1 MLYGRRVIEPQ
12 ISNTQ
17 RAPSRFILNRNFQ
30 YKYCWYLLTAIAGGC
45 FFFFAPSYFFI
56 SQNYDLFRNLAFDTQ
71 PQLVEHLERE
81 LMWLKAFFVLGFST
95 ICALVLYLSLRVTKQ
110 LLTPIVAIEKHMF
123 QVSAG
128 KLNVDDF
135 YLDEA
140 EDFKELSL
148 TYEYLYK
155 SLQERSLK
163 EVELLKKIDINSMDR
178 ESYAIWKQL
187 LTDKQNSLGIQE
199 ELMTSENVVSLSE
212 FDQKRRA
219 S

>member
-1 MLYGRRVIEPQ
+1 
-12 ISNTQ
+12 
-17 RAPSRFILNRNFQ
+17 
-30 YKYCWYLLTAIAGGC
+30 
-45 FFFFAPSYFFI
+45 
-56 SQNYDLFRNLAFDTQ
+56 
-71 PQLVEHLERE
+71 
-81 LMWLKAFFVLGFST
+81 
-95 ICALVLYLSLRVTKQ
+95 
-110 LLTPIVAIEKHMF
+110 MF

-155 SLQERSLK
+155 SLQERSFK